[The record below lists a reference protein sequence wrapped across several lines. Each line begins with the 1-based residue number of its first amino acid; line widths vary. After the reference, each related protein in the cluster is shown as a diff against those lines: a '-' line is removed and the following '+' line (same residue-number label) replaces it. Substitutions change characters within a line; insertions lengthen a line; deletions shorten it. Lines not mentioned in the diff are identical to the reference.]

1 MSVADVLLPI
11 EFEVPCSVAQTP
23 AAVKFP
29 LIDDIPA
36 AVPITDLR
44 RIVELVLAGL
54 NSNPPDSFLGD
65 WDETVR
71 EGERLLE
78 EINRRS

>member
-1 MSVADVLLPI
+1 
-11 EFEVPCSVAQTP
+11 VAQTP

-29 LIDDIPA
+29 LIDDIPP
-36 AVPITDLR
+36 AVPTTDLR

-54 NSNPPDSFLGD
+54 NSNPPDSCLED